1 MGIFGFDSPLVRVL
15 NRITDLVVL
24 NILTLVLCLPVLS
37 AGAALCALH
46 GVCMQMARD
55 EEGQIVPGFFRFLK
69 RDFKQATAVWLLFLC
84 ACALLVADAV
94 IFRRMGA
101 SLFDVQAG
109 APSGAPAGGT
119 PNVQTGMLFRVL
131 TMVILAVLFVLWMIF
146 QYAFPL
152 TARYDNRL
160 RDTLRNALLTSVIA
174 FPRTVLML
182 LIDAFVFFWIV
193 SPFAFYALPFLLLI
207 GVSGPAYLKAMLYRP
222 VLERLEAEK
231 GDVL

>member
-1 MGIFGFDSPLVRVL
+1 MGIFGFDSPLVRLL

-24 NILTLVLCLPVLS
+24 NILTLLLCLPVLT
-37 AGAALCALH
+37 AGAALCALC
-46 GVCMQMARD
+46 GMSMQMVRD
-55 EEGQIVPGFFRFLK
+55 EEGRIVSGFFRLFK
-69 RDFKQATAVWLLFLC
+69 RDFKQATAVWMLFLG
-84 ACALLVADAV
+84 ACALLVADV
-94 IFRRMGA
+94 FLFRRMGA
-101 SLFDVQAG
+101 SLF
-109 APSGAPAGGT
+109 
-119 PNVQTGMLFRVL
+119 RVL
-131 TMVILAVLFVLWMIF
+131 TMAVLAVLFVLWMVF

-152 TARYDNRL
+152 TARYDNGL

-182 LIDAFVFFWIV
+182 IIDAFVFCWIV